1 MVAGVLRGKLG
12 GALALGLLA
21 LTGCW
26 GKGEVKGRPK
36 VYPISGKV
44 VYKGEPV
51 TGADITFICEEKERS
66 AFGRTDSQGRFK
78 LTTFSPNDGAVEGKH
93 VVTVVKIEQTEAI
106 PQPSIDDPAYD
117 PEAVN
122 RAAAAPPPKSLVP
135 PKYGNAK
142 TSDLFVVVT
151 AGENPEIT
159 LELKD

>member
-1 MVAGVLRGKLG
+1 MVAGMLRGWVSV
-12 GALALGLLA
+12 ALAVGLLTI
-21 LTGCW
+21 TGCW

-44 VYKGEPV
+44 LYKGEPV

-78 LTTFSPNDGAVEGKH
+78 LTTFAPNDGAVEGKH
-93 VVTVVKIEQTEAI
+93 VVTVVKVEQAEVVA
-106 PQPSIDDPAYD
+106 QPSIEDPAYD

-122 RAAAAPPPKSLVP
+122 RAAAAPPPKTLVP
-135 PKYGNAK
+135 AKYGNAK